1 MGIIDYQ
8 RGQYYARQKK
18 AIDTRNKNKLNEPRA
33 ENPEVEA
40 FLEAYGLHTT
50 HHYVDNQQFYKDIVK
65 FREECDRNRK
75 MGLPRPNIPQEI
87 VDNIILISTHLAYR
101 PNFSGYTFRDDMVHA
116 GIENCVRY
124 IENFDPEKSQNPFAY
139 FTSVC
144 WYAFVRLIKESKKQS
159 IIKGKLMM
167 NYTHDDALE
176 IDSDVDAR
184 SVFQDMRD
192 QMSTYIEAADQF
204 DKKQAAKEAERAKE
218 AEEKKKPKITS
229 ILDSVF
235 DFGEEKPEEKQCQ
248 DTATDTSIQPTD
260 QSD

>member
-8 RGQYYARQKK
+8 RGQYYERQKK
-18 AIDTRNKNKLNEPRA
+18 GMNGKLQEPRA

-40 FLEAYGLHTT
+40 FLEAYGLHTN

-65 FREECDRNRK
+65 FREECERNRK

-124 IENFDPEKSQNPFAY
+124 IENFDPAKSQNPFAY

-184 SVFQDMRD
+184 SVFQDMAE

-204 DKKQAAKEAERAKE
+204 DKKQAAKEAERAKL
-218 AEEKKKPKITS
+218 AEEKAKAKPTVKSVLDAVFEYDEPEDKKT
-229 ILDSVF
+229 
-235 DFGEEKPEEKQCQ
+235 CQ
-248 DTATDTSIQPTD
+248 DTDADISIPTTNPHA
-260 QSD
+260 

>member
-1 MGIIDYQ
+1 MGISNYHQ
-8 RGQYYARQKK
+8 GQYYDRQKK
-18 AIDTRNKNKLNEPRA
+18 SIATKKELAQPRA

-40 FLEAYGLHTT
+40 FLEAYGLHTS

-75 MGLPRPNIPQEI
+75 MGLPRPNIPQSI

-124 IENFDPEKSQNPFAY
+124 VENFDPEKSQNPFAY

-167 NYTHDDALE
+167 NYTHDEALE
-176 IDSDVDAR
+176 IDSDLDAR

-204 DKKQAAKEAERAKE
+204 DKKQAAKEAERAKL
-218 AEEKKKPKITS
+218 AEEKEKTKNTVTS

-235 DFGEEKPEEKQCQ
+235 DFGEEKECQ
-248 DTATDTSIQPTD
+248 NTATADATSTKD
-260 QSD
+260 E

>member
-8 RGQYYARQKK
+8 RGQYYERQKK
-18 AIDTRNKNKLNEPRA
+18 GMKEKLQEPRA

-40 FLEAYGLHTT
+40 FLEAYGLHTN

-65 FREECDRNRK
+65 FREECERNRK

-124 IENFDPEKSQNPFAY
+124 IENFDPAKSQNPFAY

-184 SVFQDMRD
+184 SVFQDMAE

-204 DKKQAAKEAERAKE
+204 DKKQAAKEAERAKL
-218 AEEKKKPKITS
+218 AEEKAKAKPKIKS
-229 ILDSVF
+229 ALDAVF
-235 DFGEEKPEEKQCQ
+235 EYDTEVETCQ
-248 DTATDTSIQPTD
+248 DTDADISTPTTTLHA
-260 QSD
+260 

>member
-8 RGQYYARQKK
+8 RGQYYERQKK
-18 AIDTRNKNKLNEPRA
+18 GMKEKLREPRA

-40 FLEAYGLHTT
+40 FLEAYGLHTN

-65 FREECDRNRK
+65 FREECERNRK

-124 IENFDPEKSQNPFAY
+124 IENFDPAKSQNPFAY

-184 SVFQDMRD
+184 SVFQDMAE

-204 DKKQAAKEAERAKE
+204 DKKQAAKEAERAKL
-218 AEEKKKPKITS
+218 AEEKAKAKPKIKS
-229 ILDSVF
+229 VLDAVF
-235 DFGEEKPEEKQCQ
+235 EYDNSKSEETCQ
-248 DTATDTSIQPTD
+248 DTDADISTPTTNLHA
-260 QSD
+260 

>member
-8 RGQYYARQKK
+8 RGQYYERQKK
-18 AIDTRNKNKLNEPRA
+18 GMKSKLQEPRA

-40 FLEAYGLHTT
+40 FLEAYGLHTN

-65 FREECDRNRK
+65 FREECERNRK

-124 IENFDPEKSQNPFAY
+124 IENFDPAKSQNPFAY

-184 SVFQDMRD
+184 SVFQDMAE

-204 DKKQAAKEAERAKE
+204 DKKQAAKEAERAKL
-218 AEEKKKPKITS
+218 AEEKAKAKPTVKS
-229 ILDSVF
+229 VLDAVF
-235 DFGEEKPEEKQCQ
+235 EYDEPKDEKTCQ
-248 DTATDTSIQPTD
+248 DTDADTSIPTTNLHA
-260 QSD
+260 

>member
-1 MGIIDYQ
+1 MGINNYHQ
-8 RGQYYARQKK
+8 GQYYDRQKK
-18 AIDTRNKNKLNEPRA
+18 SFAKKELAQPRA

-40 FLEAYGLHTT
+40 FLETYGLHTS

-75 MGLPRPNIPQEI
+75 MGLPRPNIPQSI

-124 IENFDPEKSQNPFAY
+124 VENFDPEKSQNPFAY

-167 NYTHDDALE
+167 NYTHDEALE
-176 IDSDVDAR
+176 IDSDLDAR

-192 QMSTYIEAADQF
+192 QMSTYIEAADQL
-204 DKKQAAKEAERAKE
+204 DKKQAAKEAERAKL
-218 AEEKKKPKITS
+218 AEEKEKTKNTVTS

-235 DFGEEKPEEKQCQ
+235 DFGENECQ
-248 DTATDTSIQPTD
+248 NTDPDIETDTSTKD
-260 QSD
+260 Q

>member
-8 RGQYYARQKK
+8 RGQYYERQKK
-18 AIDTRNKNKLNEPRA
+18 GMKGKLQEPRA

-40 FLEAYGLHTT
+40 FLEAYGLHTN

-65 FREECDRNRK
+65 FREECERNRK

-124 IENFDPEKSQNPFAY
+124 IENFDPAKSQNPFAY

-184 SVFQDMRD
+184 SVFQDMAE

-204 DKKQAAKEAERAKE
+204 DKKQAAKEAERAKL
-218 AEEKKKPKITS
+218 AEEKAKAKPKVKS
-229 ILDSVF
+229 VLDAVF
-235 DFGEEKPEEKQCQ
+235 EYDKPKSEETCQ
-248 DTATDTSIQPTD
+248 DTDADISTPTTNLHA
-260 QSD
+260 